1 MRRGGRSEMVARV
14 RFIVY
19 TIGMPV
25 RARYQ
30 QVKDLVRERIAAGE
44 LVEGDPL
51 PSEAALAEAL
61 GFSRLTVHRALRELT
76 AEGVLLRFRRRG
88 TFVAP
93 LAPQSS
99 AITVEPIERQVALR
113 GHRHGARLIE
123 VGALKADAPL
133 AARLELRA
141 GTRVFHSRLV
151 HLENGVPI
159 QLEERHVNPRVVPD
173 YLSIDFATTTP
184 AQYLQEHYPLR
195 EVEHVIVAE
204 SADAAIA
211 ALLDVPLGSACL
223 TILRRTWS
231 NGRVATSARLVHP
244 GMRFRLFNRFRPG

>member
-1 MRRGGRSEMVARV
+1 MVAWATL
-14 RFIVY
+14 IVY
-19 TIGMPV
+19 TIGMAA

-30 QVKDLVRERIAAGE
+30 QVKDLVRERIACGE
-44 LVEGDPL
+44 LAEGDAL
-51 PSEAALAEAL
+51 PSEEDLAASL

-76 AEGVLLRFRRRG
+76 VEGVLLRFRRRG

-99 AITVEPIERQVALR
+99 AVTVEPIERQVAQR

-123 VGALKADAPL
+123 VGALQADAPL
-133 AARLELRA
+133 ALRLEVRS
-141 GTRVFHSRLV
+141 GTRVFRSHLV
-151 HLENGVPI
+151 HLEDGVPI
-159 QLEERHVNPRVVPD
+159 QLEERFVNPRVVPD
-173 YLSIDFATTTP
+173 YLEVDFTRTTP

-204 SADAAIA
+204 TADARTAT
-211 ALLDVPLGSACL
+211 LLDIDCGSACL

-244 GMRFRLFNRFRPG
+244 GARFRLFNRFRPG

>member
-1 MRRGGRSEMVARV
+1 MAPRS
-14 RFIVY
+14 
-19 TIGMPV
+19 
-25 RARYQ
+25 RYQ

-44 LVEGDPL
+44 LAEGDPL
-51 PSEAALAEAL
+51 PSEEELAAAL

-76 AEGVLLRFRRRG
+76 TEGVLVRFRRRG

-93 LAPQSS
+93 LTPRSS

-113 GHRHGARLIE
+113 GHRHGARLVE
-123 VGALKADAPL
+123 LGALKADAPL
-133 AARLELRA
+133 AQRLEVRS

-151 HLENGVPI
+151 HLEDGVPI
-159 QLEERHVNPRVVPD
+159 QLEDRFVNPRVVPD
-173 YLSIDFATTTP
+173 YLSIDFTGTTP

-195 EVEHVIVAE
+195 EVEHTIVAE
-204 SADAAIA
+204 AVDAQDA
-211 ALLDVPLGSACL
+211 ALLDVPGGSACL

-244 GMRFRLFNRFRPG
+244 GTRFRLFNRFRPG

>member
-1 MRRGGRSEMVARV
+1 MPAR
-14 RFIVY
+14 
-19 TIGMPV
+19 P
-25 RARYQ
+25 RYQ
-30 QVKDLVRERIAAGE
+30 QVKDLVRERIASGA
-44 LVEGDPL
+44 LAEGDPL
-51 PSEAALAEAL
+51 PSEEALAATL

-76 AEGVLLRFRRRG
+76 SEGIVLRFRRRG

-99 AITVEPIERQVALR
+99 AVTVEPIERQIALR

-123 VGALKADAPL
+123 LGALKADAAL
-133 AARLELRA
+133 AARLELRT
-141 GTRVFHSRLV
+141 GTRVFRSRLV
-151 HLENGVPI
+151 HLEDDVPI

-204 SADAAIA
+204 TADAEIA
-211 ALLDVPLGSACL
+211 ALLDVPRGSACL
-223 TILRRTWS
+223 TVLRRTWS
-231 NGRVATSARLVHP
+231 NGRVATCARLVHP
-244 GMRFRLFNRFRPG
+244 GSRFRLFNRFRPG